1 MLSRIF
7 GHSALLL
14 LISKYLGCW
23 RVLDAVVSLAAW
35 LRWNHQK
42 WWLPARQSG
51 PARLSPLFLA
61 WFPCE
66 VRQERGIQA
75 PFVLSF
81 GAWCFMCRSLLIVI
95 FILVMLL
102 TWHGSF
108 RTNTYWF
115 VWDSTCFV
123 RWGGFL
129 CQLSRHATKH
139 SVQEKTTQHI
149 ATGKYPIN
157 DKTSPKNN
165 VPAVLNLQCCSGNVQ
180 VFLNLWL
187 FLVYFVF
194 TRLDKLCRH
203 CHMWQLNMF
212 SRFMS
217 GLVLSNSL
225 DTIKYAYD
233 DDYVNSWEQCVLYFV
248 QQVFWFWMPIHEQS
262 IQSAKLSKSKVSRL
276 TRKKTWAKPCKNMF
290 FQNPPGKS
298 EILSVNQIFLT
309 HNSQVPKRQIQQ
321 TTETLE

>member
-1 MLSRIF
+1 M
-7 GHSALLL
+7 
-14 LISKYLGCW
+14 
-23 RVLDAVVSLAAW
+23 
-35 LRWNHQK
+35 
-42 WWLPARQSG
+42 
-51 PARLSPLFLA
+51 
-61 WFPCE
+61 
-66 VRQERGIQA
+66 
-75 PFVLSF
+75 
-81 GAWCFMCRSLLIVI
+81 
-95 FILVMLL
+95 
-102 TWHGSF
+102 
-108 RTNTYWF
+108 
-115 VWDSTCFV
+115 
-123 RWGGFL
+123 

-203 CHMWQLNMF
+203 CHMWQLNIF

-225 DTIKYAYD
+225 ATIKYAYD

-276 TRKKTWAKPCKNMF
+276 TRKKT
-290 FQNPPGKS
+290 
-298 EILSVNQIFLT
+298 
-309 HNSQVPKRQIQQ
+309 
-321 TTETLE
+321 